1 MTGAQTITRALPIEA
16 ATIELG
22 AALARVIT
30 PGLVVHLVG
39 ELGAGKTTLAR
50 ALIQTLAPGTRV
62 KSPTYT
68 LIESYPLADFELHH
82 LDLYRIVDPG
92 EIEFL
97 GLRDRAPGSVLLV
110 EWPDR
115 GAGELP
121 PADLVIALRTI
132 AAGRE
137 ATISARSPAGETALE
152 NLPEH

>member
-1 MTGAQTITRALPIEA
+1 MSGAKTITRALPNEA
-16 ATIELG
+16 ATMDFG

-62 KSPTYT
+62 KSPTYA
-68 LIESYPLADFELHH
+68 LIESYTLADFELHH

-97 GLRDRAPGSVLLV
+97 GLRDRAPDSVLLV

-121 PADLVIALRTI
+121 SADLEIALRTVG
-132 AAGRE
+132 AGRE
-137 ATISARSPAGETALE
+137 ATVSARSPAGETALDF
-152 NLPEH
+152 LPDH